1 MLISLLPIDVIRYI
15 TSYLTNA
22 HEIVSLATALSV
34 RIQYILSQPCEQHL
48 LNELVMYSIFHRK
61 SESLQMVLRHKLH
74 LNDEEAQQLIQIF
87 WYGKPP
93 KHDFI
98 SWCRNNGS
106 PWNEDTIY
114 CAARNGTLLMVKW
127 LRQEGCMWDK
137 DKMSVA
143 ATIGGNLDILKFV
156 LNEGCPWDPYA
167 VFIARR
173 NNKPEILQFTAKHWS
188 FIN

>member
-1 MLISLLPIDVIRYI
+1 
-15 TSYLTNA
+15 
-22 HEIVSLATALSV
+22 
-34 RIQYILSQPCEQHL
+34 
-48 LNELVMYSIFHRK
+48 
-61 SESLQMVLRHKLH
+61 
-74 LNDEEAQQLIQIF
+74 
-87 WYGKPP
+87 
-93 KHDFI
+93 
-98 SWCRNNGS
+98 
-106 PWNEDTIY
+106 
-114 CAARNGTLLMVKW
+114 MVKW

>member
-1 MLISLLPIDVIRYI
+1 
-15 TSYLTNA
+15 
-22 HEIVSLATALSV
+22 
-34 RIQYILSQPCEQHL
+34 
-48 LNELVMYSIFHRK
+48 MYSIFHRK

-87 WYGKPP
+87 WYGKHA
-93 KHDFI
+93 KLHDGI
-98 SWCRNNGS
+98 SWCRNKGS

-127 LRQEGCMWDK
+127 LRQEGCMWDQ

-143 ATIGGNLDILKFV
+143 AILKFV

-173 NNKPEILQFTAKHWS
+173 NNKPEILQYTAKHWS
-188 FIN
+188 FIEASPPSSIDFKRV